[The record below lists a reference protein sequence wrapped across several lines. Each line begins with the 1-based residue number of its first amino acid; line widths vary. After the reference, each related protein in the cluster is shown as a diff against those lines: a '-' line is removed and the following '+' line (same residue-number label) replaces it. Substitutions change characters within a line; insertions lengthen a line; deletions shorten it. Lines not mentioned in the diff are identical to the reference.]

1 MGNEPEL
8 PPTSRNISDAALE
21 LRGKWALIQKRFHDL
36 TGNDLILTCTHRTVA
51 EQQRLYAQGRT
62 TKGQIVTWV
71 DGVTKKSNHNY
82 YPSKA
87 IDVAV
92 VIGGKV
98 SWDPKDYQ
106 SLGIIC
112 KDLNLKWGGSFKPPK
127 IDLPHIEL
135 ISSDGGIV

>member
-1 MGNEPEL
+1 MGNDPKI
-8 PPTSRNISDAALE
+8 PPTSRNISDAANE
-21 LRGKWALIQKRFHDL
+21 LKGKWALIQQRFHDL

-51 EQQRLYAQGRT
+51 EQQRLYSQGRT
-62 TKGQIVTWV
+62 TKGNIVTWV

-106 SLGIIC
+106 PLGIIC
-112 KDLNLKWGGSFKPPK
+112 KDLNLCLS
-127 IDLPHIEL
+127 
-135 ISSDGGIV
+135 